1 MYITKNI
8 SIKVHKYVQKV
19 IYILATYYVGTN
31 IKREK
36 YKKVSKTAAY
46 ALLWGKNECELL
58 TENKTC
64 LGAIS

>member
-19 IYILATYYVGTN
+19 YITN

-46 ALLWGKNECELL
+46 ALLWGKNECELV

-64 LGAIS
+64 IGAIS